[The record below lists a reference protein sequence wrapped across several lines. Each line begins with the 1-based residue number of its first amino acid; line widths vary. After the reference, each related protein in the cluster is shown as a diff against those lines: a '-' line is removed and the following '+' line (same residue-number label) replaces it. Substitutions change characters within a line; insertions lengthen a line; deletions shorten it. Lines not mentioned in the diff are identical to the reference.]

1 MRDAS
6 YDQRRGIAAA
16 RPAALPLDLRVG
28 RSQCSHHR
36 RLIEDDVKVP
46 IGYVLGRYRGGM
58 RILVTSFE
66 PFGGEAENASR
77 EAMRALLAGWDEPGV
92 ELIGAELPVIFDD
105 APLRAAVAEHH
116 PDAVVCLGE
125 AGGRRAVTPER
136 VAVNEMRAR
145 IADNAGAQPDGE
157 EIVAGGAGERAAS
170 LDVDALV
177 RAMREAGWA
186 AAPSVDAGRF
196 VCNFVA
202 YHAYGLGVPAV
213 FIHVPALR
221 SAGEASVGAETGGT
235 MAASTGREPRTFA
248 ELGEVLRLAV
258 RAL

>member
-1 MRDAS
+1 
-6 YDQRRGIAAA
+6 
-16 RPAALPLDLRVG
+16 
-28 RSQCSHHR
+28 
-36 RLIEDDVKVP
+36 
-46 IGYVLGRYRGGM
+46 M

-66 PFGGEAENASR
+66 PFGGDPENASR
-77 EAMRALLAGWDEPGV
+77 EAMRALLAGWSEPGA
-92 ELIGAELPVIFDD
+92 ELVGAELPVVFDA
-105 APLRAAVAEHH
+105 APLHAAVAEYR

-221 SAGEASVGAETGGT
+221 SAGEASVGAETGGA

-248 ELGEVLRLAV
+248 ELGEALASQMTV
-258 RAL
+258 ILHACEKLPKTGY